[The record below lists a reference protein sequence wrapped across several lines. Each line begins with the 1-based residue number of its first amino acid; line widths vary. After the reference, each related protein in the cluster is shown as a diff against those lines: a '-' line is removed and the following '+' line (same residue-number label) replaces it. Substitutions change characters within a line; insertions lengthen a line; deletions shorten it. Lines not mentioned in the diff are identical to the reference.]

1 MKSRSR
7 PPAPATSSKD
17 AGSTDT
23 LQPASLPISQ
33 QTINQIAQFLQQ
45 LPLKQQESWSIREA
59 IAYLI
64 MPINAAFAK
73 GYSRAEIAAMIRA
86 AGIPISDPSFKYQLL
101 QLRSQSS
108 STAAANPT
116 PTQRLK
122 TQTTMPA
129 STATSTFGRP
139 IGNASDLNS
148 TNSPHMPPHMPR
160 DTVEDVISYL
170 ISDA

>member
-7 PPAPATSSKD
+7 PTTAATFSTD
-17 AGSTDT
+17 AGSNDI
-23 LQPASLPISQ
+23 LQPPALPISP
-33 QTINQIAQFLQQ
+33 QTIEQITHFLTQ
-45 LPLKQQESWSIREA
+45 LPLKEQESWSIREA

-64 MPINAAFAK
+64 MPINAALAK
-73 GYSRAEIAAMIRA
+73 GYSRAEIAAIIRA
-86 AGIPISDPSFKYQLL
+86 AGIPISDTSFKYQLL
-101 QLRSQSS
+101 QLRLQRS

-122 TQTTMPA
+122 TQTTMPS
-129 STATSTFGRP
+129 STAASTFGRP

-148 TNSPHMPPHMPR
+148 TNSPHMPR

>member
-1 MKSRSR
+1 MKSR
-7 PPAPATSSKD
+7 PPASATSSKD
-17 AGSTDT
+17 ADSTDT
-23 LQPASLPISQ
+23 LQPVSLPISQ

-64 MPINAAFAK
+64 MPINAALAK
-73 GYSRAEIAAMIRA
+73 GYSRAEIATMIRA
-86 AGIPISDPSFKYQLL
+86 AGIPISDPSLKYQLL

-122 TQTTMPA
+122 TQTTMPS
-129 STATSTFGRP
+129 STAASTFGRP

-148 TNSPHMPPHMPR
+148 TNSPHMPR

>member
-1 MKSRSR
+1 MKSR
-7 PPAPATSSKD
+7 PPASATSSKD
-17 AGSTDT
+17 ADSTDT
-23 LQPASLPISQ
+23 LQPVSLPISQ

-64 MPINAAFAK
+64 MPINAALAK

-86 AGIPISDPSFKYQLL
+86 AGIPISDPSLKYQLL

-116 PTQRLK
+116 PTQRFK

-129 STATSTFGRP
+129 STAASTFGRP

-148 TNSPHMPPHMPR
+148 TNSPHMPR

>member
-1 MKSRSR
+1 MKSRPS
-7 PPAPATSSKD
+7 ASATSSKD
-17 AGSTDT
+17 AVGSTDT
-23 LQPASLPISQ
+23 LHPAALPISQ
-33 QTINQIAQFLQQ
+33 QTIEQIAQFLQQ
-45 LPLKQQESWSIREA
+45 LPLKEQESWSIREA

-64 MPINAAFAK
+64 MPINAALAK

-86 AGIPISDPSFKYQLL
+86 AGIPISDPSLKYQLL

-122 TQTTMPA
+122 TQTTTPS
-129 STATSTFGRP
+129 STAASTFGRP

-148 TNSPHMPPHMPR
+148 TNSPHMPC